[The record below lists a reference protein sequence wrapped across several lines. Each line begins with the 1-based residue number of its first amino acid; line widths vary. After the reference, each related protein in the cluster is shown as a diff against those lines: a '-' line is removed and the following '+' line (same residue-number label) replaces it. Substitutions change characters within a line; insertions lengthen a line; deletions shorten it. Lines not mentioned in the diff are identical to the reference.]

1 MNILKFRGSRVNRK
15 SPIWSVRKSVIG
27 RRESKFENM
36 KKATSRMYKSVLFP
50 LQHRNLFKRIA
61 PRAKKTPGI
70 DDTRRTNPP
79 AINRSGLAGVIAING
94 MNREKKIEEKK
105 RKIKYGLYG

>member
-1 MNILKFRGSRVNRK
+1 
-15 SPIWSVRKSVIG
+15 
-27 RRESKFENM
+27 M

-79 AINRSGLAGVIAING
+79 ALHRSDPSGVIAIND